1 MEMKEECKIEGCK
14 NPAESSTGL
23 CHEHEVEARMQE
35 SDEQQEYE
43 EETEGVDEI
52 EEEQEDF

>member
-23 CHEHEVEARMQE
+23 CHEHEVEARQRE
-35 SDEQQEYE
+35 ADEQADFEAGYE
-43 EETEGVDEI
+43 DEGDDEDEEDE
-52 EEEQEDF
+52 